1 MPKDVTVES
10 FELDHTIVKAPY
22 VRLISEEVGPKGDII
37 TNFDDIFYKTYLF
50 LDSDEEQKKF
60 INFRNALRYQ
70 AGYPHPDGLYIW
82 DVQFEEQSYDP
93 DTIEEP
99 RYIFDRLNECL
110 LIANK
115 HINDKLHLQSSANR
129 S

>member
-1 MPKDVTVES
+1 MKS
-10 FELDHTIVKAPY
+10 K
-22 VRLISEEVGPKGDII
+22 
-37 TNFDDIFYKTYLF
+37 
-50 LDSDEEQKKF
+50 KKF
-60 INFRNALRYQ
+60 INFRNVLRYQ

-82 DVQFEEQSYDP
+82 DMQFEEQSYDP

-115 HINDKLHLQSSANR
+115 HINDKLHNLLQTVRRVHLFPSVALL
-129 S
+129 